1 MCGRFVSRTGTAIE
15 RYFNIRPHQFQL
27 FDRYNVA
34 PSINIPVIRLIEGE
48 RVLSLMRWG
57 LVPCWAKDSRIGY
70 KMINARAETVATK
83 PAFKSA
89 YKTRRCLIPA
99 SGFYE
104 WKRHANPKIPHFIHK
119 RNDAPLAF
127 AGLWESCEIED
138 DSVESCTII
147 TTSPNDMMA
156 QLHNRMPV
164 ILAPETFDWWMT
176 GSTDEVGQLLVACP
190 SEELEAYPISRQVN
204 NPRNEGPELLRPA
217 A

>member
-1 MCGRFVSRTGTAIE
+1 ME
-15 RYFNIRPHQFQL
+15 HYFNVRPHQFQL

-34 PSINIPVIRLIEGE
+34 PSTNIPVIRQVDGE
-48 RVLSLMRWG
+48 RTLSLLHWG
-57 LVPCWAKDSRIGY
+57 LVPCWAKDIKIGY

-83 PAFKSA
+83 PAFRSA

-104 WKRHANPKIPHFIHK
+104 WKREANPKIPHFIH
-119 RNDAPLAF
+119 RRDDEPMAF

-138 DSVESCTII
+138 GIVESCTII
-147 TTSPNDMMA
+147 TTTPNELMA

-164 ILAPETFDWWMT
+164 ILDSQDFDWWMT
-176 GSTDEVGQLLVACP
+176 GSRDEIGQLLEPCP
-190 SEELEAYPISRQVN
+190 SDELEAYPISRQVN